1 MSTRGKGVP
10 QQVLTNSFVIS
21 KLPTRTRYFQY
32 EAVELHIVSIS
43 GGGRDVKNP
52 RRRIEV
58 FERLQNHTDPKL
70 FTPRCIFDG
79 TVIMY
84 SSRELPL
91 SGRDCQTFEVNMS
104 DKPRVDGSAPTRGIL
119 QVTLKKVAADPIDF
133 NGLQAFIDQKQTK
146 QTPQVL
152 TAINVLQL
160 IIRQAPNLKYPN
172 NTRAFFTK
180 DAGIQSLG
188 GGLELWRGYFQSVRP
203 TIGKVLVNID
213 VSTAVM
219 FKQGNFQ
226 NAALAVLKQNDVRAL
241 ELRADSPQFR
251 QLKSFFKGVSVT
263 LVHRPGLKKI
273 RGLVASAGNFQFE
286 NTTVKDYFKKAW
298 GRQLAYPNIIGI
310 QVGSKDRDEV
320 IPAEMCVIAPDQRYT
335 RKLPPEFSPTM
346 VKFSSKNPQDRL
358 ALISAGI
365 NNSITADQRSA
376 LDYQNSPFLQDAGI
390 TVSPEPISVTGR
402 ILPTPRIH
410 YGNPASS
417 RPVQPRNGSWNVI
430 DQTFHEP
437 KSLSSWGILNYSR
450 VSDQTINRFIN
461 TLLNSCKKLGMNLSP
476 PAASQSGSGAS
487 SVVNDMRSL
496 KHSVN
501 NKIGRDLEMVL
512 AILPT
517 SSTDIYHAIKSFG
530 DVIAGF
536 PTQCVR
542 ENKIERANDQYCA
555 NLGMKINAKLGGVNS
570 LPRSGALEKLMSSP
584 FMVIGMYRPCLALE
598 THRRLVHP
606 APGADVGH
614 PAPGMVNQPSV
625 ASLVYSFD
633 RYAARYEAMMSVQ
646 HPRQEKID
654 ELRKL
659 VYRAIDEFGE
669 RNKIAP
675 VRIVFFRDGLSEGE
689 YALTGKEEI
698 EDITGAIDDIW
709 RDKNVKGGKPEL
721 TFIVVGKR
729 HHVRFF
735 PKNKNDADRS
745 GNCPAGFVADQG
757 VGNPAV
763 RDFYLQS
770 HGGLLGTSRPSHY
783 ITLRDDIYKHN
794 TDDLQELAFTLCHAY
809 ARATRS
815 VSIPAPVYYA
825 DIVCARGAF
834 HFNPAM
840 GFDAATISSNDDAFD
855 LERWRKN
862 FKDKHANLSKKMHFM

>member
-1 MSTRGKGVP
+1 MSSQGKGIP

-21 KLPTRTRYFQY
+21 KLPPRTQYFQY
-32 EAVELHIVSIS
+32 EGKLAIS

-58 FERLQNHTDPKL
+58 FERLQNHTDPKT

-79 TVIMY
+79 AVILY

-91 SGRDCQTFEVNMS
+91 SGGDCQTFEVNMS

-119 QVTLKKVAADPIDF
+119 QVSLKKVAADPITF
-133 NGLQAFIDQKQTK
+133 RELQAFIDRKQTK
-146 QTPQVL
+146 QTAQVL

-160 IIRQAPNLKYPN
+160 IVRQAPNLKYPN

-180 DAGIQSLG
+180 DAGIQTLG

-219 FKQGNFQ
+219 FKQDTFQ
-226 NAALAVLKQNDVRAL
+226 NVALDVLKQKDVRAL
-241 ELRADSPQFR
+241 DLRADSPQFR

-263 LVHRPGLKKI
+263 LLHRKGLKKI
-273 RGLVASAGNFQFE
+273 RGLVPNAGNFQFE
-286 NTTVKDYFKKAW
+286 NTTVKEYFQKTWSRK
-298 GRQLAYPNIIGI
+298 LHYPNIIGI

-335 RKLPPEFSPTM
+335 RKLPPEFSSLM

-365 NNSITADQRSA
+365 NNSITSDQRSA

-390 TVSPEPISVTGR
+390 TVSPDPISVTGR
-402 ILPTPRIH
+402 VLQTPKIH

-417 RPVQPRNGSWNVI
+417 TPVQPQNGSWNVI
-430 DQTFHEP
+430 NQTFHEP
-437 KSLSSWGILNYSR
+437 KSLSSWAILNYTR
-450 VSDQTINRFIN
+450 INDQTIHRFVN
-461 TLLNSCKKLGMNLSP
+461 TLMNACKKLGMNVSP

-487 SVVNDMRSL
+487 SVAKDMMSVGT
-496 KHSVN
+496 SVN
-501 NKIGRDLEMVL
+501 NKTGRHPELVL

-530 DVIAGF
+530 DVIAGL

-555 NLGMKINAKLGGVNS
+555 NLGMKINAKLGGTNS
-570 LPRSGALEKLMSSP
+570 MPRSGALEKLMSAP
-584 FMVIGMYRPCLALE
+584 FMVM
-598 THRRLVHP
+598 
-606 APGADVGH
+606 GADVGH

-633 RYAARYEAMMSVQ
+633 RYAVRYEAMMSVQ

-654 ELRKL
+654 ELRSL

-669 RNKIAP
+669 RNRIAP
-675 VRIVFFRDGLSEGE
+675 TRIIFFRDGLSEGE
-689 YALTGKEEI
+689 YAIVGKEEI
-698 EDITGAIDDIW
+698 EDITGAIDDMW
-709 RDKNVKGGKPEL
+709 RKKNLKSGKPEL

-735 PKNKNDADRS
+735 PKNRNEGDSKS

-770 HGGLLGTSRPSHY
+770 HGGILGTSRPSHY

-794 TDDLQELAFTLCHAY
+794 SDDLQELAFTLCHAY

-840 GFDAATISSNDDAFD
+840 GYDAATISSNDDAFD
-855 LERWRKN
+855 LERWRRN
-862 FKDKHANLSKKMHFM
+862 FKDKHANLSKKMNFM

>member
-1 MSTRGKGVP
+1 
-10 QQVLTNSFVIS
+10 
-21 KLPTRTRYFQY
+21 
-32 EAVELHIVSIS
+32 
-43 GGGRDVKNP
+43 
-52 RRRIEV
+52 
-58 FERLQNHTDPKL
+58 
-70 FTPRCIFDG
+70 
-79 TVIMY
+79 MY

-91 SGRDCQTFEVNMS
+91 SGRDSQNV
-104 DKPRVDGSAPTRGIL
+104 RVRRFFFIFRLLANYS
-119 QVTLKKVAADPIDF
+119 
-133 NGLQAFIDQKQTK
+133 GLQAFIDGKQTK
-146 QTPQVL
+146 QTAQVL

-180 DAGIQSLG
+180 DAGIQTLG

-203 TIGKVLVNID
+203 TIGKILVNID

-219 FKQGNFQ
+219 FKQDSFQ
-226 NAALAVLKQNDVRAL
+226 AAALAVLKQRDVRAL
-241 ELRADSPQFR
+241 DLRAESPQFR

-263 LVHRPGLKKI
+263 LVHRQGLKKI
-273 RGLVASAGNFQFE
+273 RGLVANAGNFQFE

-298 GRQLAYPNIIGI
+298 GRQLLHPTIIGI

-320 IPAEMCVIAPDQRYT
+320 IPAEMCNIAPDQRFT
-335 RKLPPEFSPTM
+335 RKLPPEFSPLM
-346 VKFSSKNPQDRL
+346 VKFSSKSPQDRL

-365 NNSITADQRSA
+365 SNSITADQRSA

-437 KSLSSWGILNYSR
+437 KSLSSWGILNYTR

-461 TLLNSCKKLGMNLSP
+461 TLLNACKKLGMNVSP
-476 PAASQSGSGAS
+476 PAASQSCSGAS

-496 KHSVN
+496 KHAVG
-501 NKIGRDLEMVL
+501 NKIGRDMELVL

-517 SSTDIYHAIKSFG
+517 SSADIYHAIKSFG

-570 LPRSGALEKLMSSP
+570 LPRSGALEKLMSAP
-584 FMVIGMYRPCLALE
+584 FMVI
-598 THRRLVHP
+598 
-606 APGADVGH
+606 GADVGH
-614 PAPGMVNQPSV
+614 PAPGMINQPSV
-625 ASLVYSFD
+625 ASLVYSYD
-633 RYAARYEAMMSVQ
+633 RYAVRYEAMMSVQ

-659 VYRAIDEFGE
+659 VYRAIAEFGE
-669 RNKIAP
+669 RNRAAP
-675 VRIVFFRDGLSEGE
+675 VRILFFRDGLSEGE

-709 RDKNVKGGKPEL
+709 RDKNVKGAKPEL

-735 PKNKNDADRS
+735 PKNKNDGDRS
-745 GNCPAGFVADQG
+745 GNCPAGFVADNG

-825 DIVCARGAF
+825 DASPRY
-834 HFNPAM
+834 
-840 GFDAATISSNDDAFD
+840 
-855 LERWRKN
+855 
-862 FKDKHANLSKKMHFM
+862 HAHHAY

>member
-1 MSTRGKGVP
+1 MSSRGKGVP

-21 KLPTRTRYFQY
+21 KLPVKTRYYQY
-32 EAVELHIVSIS
+32 EVAIS
-43 GGGRDVKNP
+43 REGREVKNP

-58 FERLQNHTDPKL
+58 FERLQNHTDPKM
-70 FTPRCIFDG
+70 FMPRCIFDG
-79 TVIMY
+79 AVIMY

-91 SGRDCQTFEVNMS
+91 TGRDSQTFEVNMS
-104 DKPRVDGSAPTRGIL
+104 DKPRTDGSAPTRGII
-119 QVTLKKVAADPIDF
+119 QVSLKMVAADPIDF
-133 NGLQAFIDQKQTK
+133 SALQAFIDGKQRK

-160 IIRQAPNLKYPN
+160 IVRQAPNLKYPN

-180 DAGIQSLG
+180 DAGIQPLD

-203 TIGKVLVNID
+203 TAGQVLVNVD

-219 FKQGNFQ
+219 FKQDSFQ
-226 NAALAVLKQNDVRAL
+226 SAALAVLKQKDVRAL
-241 ELRADSPQFR
+241 DLRQDSQQFR

-273 RGLVASAGNFQFE
+273 RGLVPNAGNYEFE

-298 GRQLAYPNIIGI
+298 GRQIKYPNIIGI

-320 IPAEMCVIAPDQRYT
+320 IPAEMCIIAPDQRYT
-335 RKLPPEFSPTM
+335 RKLPPEFSSSM

-365 NNSITADQRSA
+365 NNRVTADQRSA

-390 TVSPEPISVTGR
+390 TVSPDPISVVGH

-410 YGNPASS
+410 YGNPANS
-417 RPVQPRNGSWNVI
+417 RPVQPRNGSWNMI

-437 KSLSSWGILNYSR
+437 RSLTSWGILNYTR
-450 VSDQTINRFIN
+450 VSDQTINRFVN
-461 TLLNSCKKLGMNLSP
+461 TLFNSCKKLGMNIAP
-476 PAASQSGSGAS
+476 PAASQSCSGAS

-496 KHSVN
+496 KNSVYS
-501 NKIGRDLEMVL
+501 KIGKDPELVL

-570 LPRSGALEKLMSSP
+570 LPKSGALEKLVSAP
-584 FMVIGMYRPCLALE
+584 FMVM
-598 THRRLVHP
+598 
-606 APGADVGH
+606 GADVGH

-633 RYAARYEAMMSVQ
+633 RNAVRYESMMSVQ
-646 HPRQEKID
+646 YPRQEKID
-654 ELRKL
+654 ELRKM
-659 VYRAIDEFGE
+659 VSRAIGEFGD
-669 RNKIAP
+669 RNKCAP

-689 YALTGKEEI
+689 YEITGKEEI
-698 EDITGAIDDIW
+698 GDIMGAIDDIW
-709 RDKNVKGGKPEL
+709 RDRNLKSAKPEI

-735 PKNKNDADRS
+735 PKSRNDGDKS
-745 GNCPAGFVADQG
+745 GNCPAGFVADEG

-783 ITLRDDIYKHN
+783 ITLRDDIYRN
-794 TDDLQELAFTLCHAY
+794 STDDLKELAFTLCHAY

-840 GFDAATISSNDDAFD
+840 GFDAATISSHDDAFD

-862 FKDKHANLSKKMHFM
+862 FKDKHVNLSKKMHFM

>member
-1 MSTRGKGVP
+1 MASRGKGVP

-21 KLPTRTRYFQY
+21 RLPAKTRYFQY
-32 EAVELHIVSIS
+32 EAIS
-43 GGGRDVKNP
+43 REGREVKNP

-58 FERLQNHTDPKL
+58 FQRLQNHIDPKT
-70 FTPRCIFDG
+70 FPPRCIFDG
-79 TVIMY
+79 AVIMY
-84 SSRELPL
+84 SARELPL
-91 SGRDCQTFEVNMS
+91 SGRDSQTFDVNMS
-104 DKPRVDGSAPTRGIL
+104 DKPRTDGSAPTRGVI
-119 QVTLKKVAADPIDF
+119 QVSLKMVAADPIDF
-133 NGLQAFIDQKQTK
+133 SALQDFIDGKQRK

-152 TAINVLQL
+152 TAINLLQL
-160 IIRQAPNLKYPN
+160 IVRQAPNLKYPN

-180 DAGIQSLG
+180 DAGIQPLD

-203 TIGKVLVNID
+203 TNGQVLVNVD

-219 FKQGNFQ
+219 FKQGSFQ
-226 NAALAVLKQNDVRAL
+226 SAALAVLKQRDVRAL
-241 ELRADSPQFR
+241 DLRPDSPQFR

-273 RGLVASAGNFQFE
+273 RGLVPNAGNFEFE
-286 NTTVKDYFKKAW
+286 NTTVKRMQDYFKKAW
-298 GRQLAYPNIIGI
+298 GRRIEYPNIIGI

-320 IPAEMCVIAPDQRYT
+320 IPAEMCIIAPDQRYT
-335 RKLPPEFSPTM
+335 RKLPPEFSSLM

-365 NNSITADQRSA
+365 NNRVTADQRSA

-390 TVSPEPISVTGR
+390 TISPDPISIVGNV
-402 ILPTPRIH
+402 LPTPRIH
-410 YGNPASS
+410 YGNPANS
-417 RPVQPRNGSWNVI
+417 RPVQPRNGSWNMI

-437 KSLSSWGILNYSR
+437 KSLPSWGILNYTR
-450 VSDQTINRFIN
+450 VSDQTINRFVN
-461 TLLNSCKKLGMNLSP
+461 TLFNSCKKLG
-476 PAASQSGSGAS
+476 
-487 SVVNDMRSL
+487 
-496 KHSVN
+496 
-501 NKIGRDLEMVL
+501 RDPDLVL

-570 LPRSGALEKLMSSP
+570 LPKSGALEKLVSAP
-584 FMVIGMYRPCLALE
+584 FMVM
-598 THRRLVHP
+598 
-606 APGADVGH
+606 GADVGH
-614 PAPGMVNQPSV
+614 PAPGMINQPSV

-633 RYAARYEAMMSVQ
+633 RNAVRYESMMSVQ
-646 HPRQEKID
+646 LPRQEKID
-654 ELRKL
+654 ELRKM
-659 VYRAIDEFGE
+659 VYRAIGEFGD

-689 YALTGKEEI
+689 YEITGKEEI
-698 EDITGAIDDIW
+698 GDIMGAIDDIW
-709 RDKNVKGGKPEL
+709 RDRNLKSAKPEL

-735 PKNKNDADRS
+735 PKNKNDGDRS

-783 ITLRDDIYKHN
+783 ITLRDDIYKSN
-794 TDDLQELAFTLCHAY
+794 TDDLKELAFTLCHAY

-815 VSIPAPVYYA
+815 VSIPAPVYCESIIIIT
-825 DIVCARGAF
+825 IVCARGAF

-840 GFDAATISSNDDAFD
+840 GFDAATISSHDDAFD

-862 FKDKHANLSKKMHFM
+862 FKDKHVNLSKKMHFM

>member
-1 MSTRGKGVP
+1 
-10 QQVLTNSFVIS
+10 
-21 KLPTRTRYFQY
+21 
-32 EAVELHIVSIS
+32 
-43 GGGRDVKNP
+43 
-52 RRRIEV
+52 
-58 FERLQNHTDPKL
+58 
-70 FTPRCIFDG
+70 
-79 TVIMY
+79 
-84 SSRELPL
+84 
-91 SGRDCQTFEVNMS
+91 
-104 DKPRVDGSAPTRGIL
+104 
-119 QVTLKKVAADPIDF
+119 
-133 NGLQAFIDQKQTK
+133 
-146 QTPQVL
+146 
-152 TAINVLQL
+152 
-160 IIRQAPNLKYPN
+160 
-172 NTRAFFTK
+172 
-180 DAGIQSLG
+180 
-188 GGLELWRGYFQSVRP
+188 
-203 TIGKVLVNID
+203 
-213 VSTAVM
+213 M
-219 FKQGNFQ
+219 FKQGSFQ
-226 NAALAVLKQNDVRAL
+226 SAALAVLKQRDVRAL
-241 ELRADSPQFR
+241 DLRQDSQQFR

-273 RGLVASAGNFQFE
+273 RGLVPNAGNYEFE
-286 NTTVKDYFKKAW
+286 NTTVKDYFNKAW
-298 GRQLAYPNIIGI
+298 GRRIEYPNIIGI

-335 RKLPPEFSPTM
+335 RKLPPEFSSLM

-365 NNSITADQRSA
+365 NNRA

-390 TVSPEPISVTGR
+390 TVSPDPISVVGHV
-402 ILPTPRIH
+402 LPTPRIH
-410 YGNPASS
+410 YGNPANS
-417 RPVQPRNGSWNVI
+417 RPVQPRNGSWNMI

-437 KSLSSWGILNYSR
+437 KSLTSWGILNYTR
-450 VSDQTINRFIN
+450 VSDQTINRFVN
-461 TLLNSCKKLGMNLSP
+461 TLFNSCKKLAP
-476 PAASQSGSGAS
+476 PAASQSCSGAS
-487 SVVNDMRSL
+487 SDMRSL
-496 KHSVN
+496 KNSVYS
-501 NKIGRDLEMVL
+501 KIGKDPELVL

-570 LPRSGALEKLMSSP
+570 LPKSGALEKLVSAP
-584 FMVIGMYRPCLALE
+584 FMVM
-598 THRRLVHP
+598 
-606 APGADVGH
+606 GADVGH

-633 RYAARYEAMMSVQ
+633 RNGVRYESMMSVQ
-646 HPRQEKID
+646 YPRQEKID
-654 ELRKL
+654 ELRKM
-659 VYRAIDEFGE
+659 VSRAIGEFGD
-669 RNKIAP
+669 RNKCAP

-689 YALTGKEEI
+689 YEITGKEEI
-698 EDITGAIDDIW
+698 GDIMGAIDDIW
-709 RDKNVKGGKPEL
+709 RDRNLKSPKPEL

-735 PKNKNDADRS
+735 PKSRNDGDKS
-745 GNCPAGFVADQG
+745 GNCPAGFVADEG

-783 ITLRDDIYKHN
+783 ITLRDDIYRN
-794 TDDLQELAFTLCHAY
+794 STDDLKELAFTLCHAY

-840 GFDAATISSNDDAFD
+840 GFDAATISSHDDAFD

-862 FKDKHANLSKKMHFM
+862 FKDKHVNLSKKMHFM

>member
-1 MSTRGKGVP
+1 MVP
-10 QQVLTNSFVIS
+10 HSSI
-21 KLPTRTRYFQY
+21 
-32 EAVELHIVSIS
+32 AIS
-43 GGGRDVKNP
+43 GSGRDVKNP

-91 SGRDCQTFEVNMS
+91 SGRDSQTCKSKVFESELLINLYLSEKFDVNMS
-104 DKPRVDGSAPTRGIL
+104 DKPRVDGSAPTRGVV
-119 QVTLKKVAADPIDF
+119 QVTLKMVAADPIDF
-133 NGLQAFIDQKQTK
+133 NGLQAFIDGKQTK
-146 QTPQVL
+146 QTAQVL

-219 FKQGNFQ
+219 FKQDNFQ
-226 NAALAVLKQNDVRAL
+226 NAALAVLRQNDVRAL

-263 LVHRPGLKKI
+263 LVHRKGLKKI

-298 GRQLAYPNIIGI
+298 GRQLLHPNIIGI

-320 IPAEMCVIAPDQRYT
+320 IPAEMCLIAPDQRYT
-335 RKLPPEFSPTM
+335 RKLPPEFSSTM

-365 NNSITADQRSA
+365 SNSITADQRSA

-390 TVSPEPISVTGR
+390 TVSPDPILVTGR
-402 ILPTPRIH
+402 VLPTPKIH
-410 YGNPASS
+410 YGNPATS

-437 KSLSSWGILNYSR
+437 KSLSSWGILNYAR

-461 TLLNSCKKLGMNLSP
+461 TLLNSCKKLGMDLSP
-476 PAASQSGSGAS
+476 PSASQSCSGAS

-496 KHSVN
+496 KHSVH
-501 NKIGRDLEMVL
+501 NKIGKDLEMVL

-570 LPRSGALEKLMSSP
+570 LPRSGALEKLMNAP
-584 FMVIGMYRPCLALE
+584 FMVI
-598 THRRLVHP
+598 
-606 APGADVGH
+606 GADVGH

-669 RNKIAP
+669 RNRAAP
-675 VRIVFFRDGLSEGE
+675 VRIIFFRDGLSEGE

-698 EDITGAIDDIW
+698 EDIMGAIDDIW
-709 RDKNVKGGKPEL
+709 RDKNLKGGKPEL

-735 PKNKNDADRS
+735 PKNKNDGDRS

-825 DIVCARGAF
+825 DASIPYIVCARGAF

-840 GFDAATISSNDDAFD
+840 GFDGATISSNDDAFD

-862 FKDKHANLSKKMHFM
+862 FKDKHANLSKKMNFM

>member
-1 MSTRGKGVP
+1 MSTRGRGVP

-21 KLPTRTRYFQY
+21 KLPAKIQYFQY
-32 EAVELHIVSIS
+32 EVAIS

-70 FTPRCIFDG
+70 FMPRCIFDG
-79 TVIMY
+79 AVIMY
-84 SSRELPL
+84 SLRELPL
-91 SGRDCQTFEVNMS
+91 SGRDFQTFEVNMS
-104 DKPRVDGSAPTRGIL
+104 DKPREDGSAPTRGVL
-119 QVTLKKVAADPIDF
+119 QVSLKKVAADPIDF
-133 NGLQAFIDQKQTK
+133 NGLQAFIDGKQTK
-146 QTPQVL
+146 QTAQVL

-180 DAGIQSLG
+180 DAGIHGLG

-219 FKQGNFQ
+219 FKQDSFQ
-226 NAALAVLKQNDVRAL
+226 NAALAVLKQRDVRAL
-241 ELRADSPQFR
+241 DLRVDSPQFR
-251 QLKSFFKGVSVT
+251 QLKSFFKGISVT
-263 LVHRPGLKKI
+263 LVHRRGLKKI
-273 RGLVASAGNFQFE
+273 RGLVANAGNFQFE
-286 NTTVKDYFKKAW
+286 NTTVKEYFKKTW
-298 GRQLAYPNIIGI
+298 GRQLEYPNIIGI
-310 QVGSKDRDEV
+310 QVGTKDRDEV
-320 IPAEMCVIAPDQRYT
+320 IPAEMCIIAPDQRYT
-335 RKLPPEFSPTM
+335 RRLPPEFSAPM

-365 NNSITADQRSA
+365 NNSITANQRSA

-390 TVSPEPISVTGR
+390 TVAPDPISVVGR
-402 ILPTPRIH
+402 VLPTPRIY

-417 RPVQPRNGSWNVI
+417 GPVQPRNGSWNAM

-437 KSLSSWGILNYSR
+437 KSLSSWGILNYTR
-450 VSDQTINRFIN
+450 VSDQTINRFVN
-461 TLLNSCKKLGMNLSP
+461 TLFSVCKKLGMNVSP
-476 PAASQSGSGAS
+476 PAASQSCSGAS

-496 KHSVN
+496 KLSVH
-501 NKIGRDLEMVL
+501 NKIGKDLEMVL

-570 LPRSGALEKLMSSP
+570 LPKSGALEKLVNAP
-584 FMVIGMYRPCLALE
+584 FMIM
-598 THRRLVHP
+598 
-606 APGADVGH
+606 GADVGH
-614 PAPGMVNQPSV
+614 PAPGMINQPSV

-633 RYAARYEAMMSVQ
+633 RYAVRYESMMSVQ
-646 HPRQEKID
+646 YPRQEKID

-659 VYRAIDEFGE
+659 VYRAIHEFGE

-675 VRIVFFRDGLSEGE
+675 TRIIFFRDGLSEGE
-689 YALTGKEEI
+689 YAITGQEEI
-698 EDITGAIDDIW
+698 QDIMGAVDDIW
-709 RDKNVKGGKPEL
+709 RDKNVKGTKPEL

-735 PKNKNDADRS
+735 PKSRNDADKS

-840 GFDAATISSNDDAFD
+840 GFDAATISSHDDAFD
-855 LERWRKN
+855 LERWRRN

>member
-1 MSTRGKGVP
+1 MSTRGRGVP
-10 QQVLTNSFVIS
+10 QQVMTNSFVIS
-21 KLPTRTRYFQY
+21 KLPTRTRYYQY
-32 EAVELHIVSIS
+32 EAIS
-43 GGGRDVKNP
+43 GSGKDMKNP
-52 RRRIEV
+52 RRRTEV

-79 TVIMY
+79 AVIMY
-84 SSRELPL
+84 CPRELPL
-91 SGRDCQTFEVNMS
+91 SGGDSQTFEVNMS
-104 DKPRVDGSAPTRGIL
+104 NKPRTDGSAPTRGIL
-119 QVTLKKVAADPIDF
+119 QVYLKKVAADPIDF
-133 NGLQAFIDQKQTK
+133 SGLQAFIDGKQTK
-146 QTPQVL
+146 QTPQIL

-180 DAGIQSLG
+180 DAGIQTLG
-188 GGLELWRGYFQSVRP
+188 GGLELWRGFFQSVRP

-219 FKQGNFQ
+219 FKQDSFQ
-226 NAALAVLKQNDVRAL
+226 TAALAVLKQRDVRAL
-241 ELRADSPQFR
+241 ELRPDSPQFR
-251 QLKSFFKGVSVT
+251 QLKNFFKGVSVT

-273 RGLVASAGNFQFE
+273 RGLVANAGNFEFE

-298 GRQLAYPNIIGI
+298 SRPLNYPNIIGI

-320 IPAEMCVIAPDQRYT
+320 IPAEMCAIAPDQRYT
-335 RKLPPEFSPTM
+335 RKLPPEFSPMM
-346 VKFSSKNPQDRL
+346 VKFSSQKPHERL

-365 NNSITADQRSA
+365 SNAITTDQRSA

-390 TVSPEPISVTGR
+390 TVSPDPILVTGR
-402 ILPTPRIH
+402 VLPTPNIH
-410 YGNPASS
+410 YGNAAAS

-430 DQTFHEP
+430 NQIFHEP
-437 KSLSSWGILNYSR
+437 KGLSSWGILNYSR
-450 VSDQTINRFIN
+450 VNDQTINRFVN
-461 TLLNSCKKLGMNLSP
+461 TLLNACKKLGMNVAP
-476 PAASQSGSGAS
+476 PAASQSCAGAS

-496 KHSVN
+496 KNAVN
-501 NKIGRDLEMVL
+501 SRIGKDPEMVL

-570 LPRSGALEKLMSSP
+570 LPRSGALEKLMSAP
-584 FMVIGMYRPCLALE
+584 FMIMGMYRPCLALE
-598 THRRLVHP
+598 THWRLVHP

-614 PAPGMVNQPSV
+614 PAPGMINQPSV

-633 RYAARYEAMMSVQ
+633 RYAARYESMMSVQ

-659 VYRAIDEFGE
+659 VYRAIFEFGE
-669 RNKIAP
+669 RNRAAP
-675 VRIVFFRDGLSEGE
+675 IRIIFFRDGLSEGE
-689 YALTGKEEI
+689 YALTGQEEI

-709 RDKNVKGGKPEL
+709 RDKGIKGAKPEI

-735 PKNKNDADRS
+735 PRNTNDGDKS

-783 ITLRDDIYKHN
+783 ITLRDDVYKHN
-794 TDDLQELAFTLCHAY
+794 TDDLQELAFTLCHSY

-840 GFDAATISSNDDAFD
+840 GFDAATISSHDDAFD

-862 FKDKHANLSKKMHFM
+862 FKDKHANLAKKMHFM

>member
-10 QQVLTNSFVIS
+10 QQVLTNSFVVS
-21 KLPTRTRYFQY
+21 KLPTRTQYFQY
-32 EAVELHIVSIS
+32 EAITS
-43 GGGRDVKNP
+43 GGKGDAKNP

-79 TVIMY
+79 AVIMY
-84 SSRELPL
+84 SLRELPL
-91 SGRDCQTFEVNMS
+91 TGRDSQTFEVNMS
-104 DKPRVDGSAPTRGIL
+104 DRPRVDGSAPTRGIVH
-119 QVTLKKVAADPIDF
+119 VTLKKVAADPIDF
-133 NGLQAFIDQKQTK
+133 NGLQAFIDGKQTK
-146 QTPQVL
+146 QTAQVL

-180 DAGIQSLG
+180 DAGIQPLG

-219 FKQGNFQ
+219 FKQDSFE

-241 ELRADSPQFR
+241 DLRPDSPQFR
-251 QLKSFFKGVSVT
+251 QLKSFFKGISVT
-263 LVHRPGLKKI
+263 LVHRKGVKKI
-273 RGLVASAGNFQFE
+273 RGLVPNAGNFQFE

-298 GRQLAYPNIIGI
+298 DRTLRYPNIIGI

-320 IPAEMCVIAPDQRYT
+320 IPAEMCKIAPDQRYT
-335 RKLPPEFSPTM
+335 RKLPPEFSSLM

-390 TVSPEPISVTGR
+390 TVSPDPILITGR
-402 ILPTPRIH
+402 VLPTPKIF
-410 YGNPASS
+410 YGNPANS
-417 RPVQPRNGSWNVI
+417 RPVQPRNGSWNVV

-437 KSLSSWGILNYSR
+437 KSLSSWGVLNYSR
-450 VSDQTINRFIN
+450 VNDQTIHRFVN
-461 TLLNSCKKLGMNLSP
+461 TLLNVCKRLDISP
-476 PAASQSGSGAS
+476 PAASQSCSGAS

-496 KHSVN
+496 RLSVQS
-501 NKIGRDLEMVL
+501 KIGRDLEMVL

-517 SSTDIYHAIKSFG
+517 SAVDIYSAIKTFG
-530 DVIAGF
+530 DVHTGC

-542 ENKIERANDQYCA
+542 ENKIERANDQYCS
-555 NLGMKINAKLGGVNS
+555 NLAMKINAKLGGVNS
-570 LPRSGALEKLMSSP
+570 LPRSGALEKLQSSP
-584 FMVIGMYRPCLALE
+584 FMII
-598 THRRLVHP
+598 
-606 APGADVGH
+606 GADVGH

-659 VYRAIDEFGE
+659 VYRAIYEFHKRTGF
-669 RNKIAP
+669 P
-675 VRIVFFRDGLSEGE
+675 PMRIIFFRDGLSEGE

-709 RDKNVKGGKPEL
+709 RDKGVKDAKPEL

-735 PKNKNDADRS
+735 PKNRNDGDKS

-815 VSIPAPVYYA
+815 VSIPAP
-825 DIVCARGAF
+825 IVCARSAF

-855 LERWRKN
+855 LERWRRN
-862 FKDKHANLSKKMHFM
+862 FKDKHALLAKKMNFM